1 MSRLGKKVLIAA
13 AVVVVAVVGG
23 PWVYINVIKDD
34 APEALTLDT
43 VPSTIGAASDTTVV
57 ASVSD
62 VDGEWVATSESV
74 VGYRVR
80 EILFGQ
86 STEGVGR
93 TNSVTGSLVVSESV
107 VTTASFTV
115 EMATLVSD
123 SDRRDRQV
131 AGRILDVSSYPTST
145 FELLEPITLT
155 PESLNGSE
163 LAVTAKGTLTLRGVS
178 KDVSVPLVA
187 QLVDGKI
194 SVNGTIEIV
203 FADWGIPD
211 PSVSAISVED
221 RGLLEFLIVFGR

>member
-1 MSRLGKKVLIAA
+1 MSPLGKKVLLAA
-13 AVVVVAVVGG
+13 LAVVVAVVGG

-34 APEALTLDT
+34 APEALMLDT
-43 VPSTIGAASDTTVV
+43 VPTTIGAASDTTV
-57 ASVSD
+57 ATSASD

-93 TNSVTGSLVVSESV
+93 TNSVTGSLVVSNSV
-107 VTTASFTV
+107 VTSASFTV

-131 AGRILDVSSYPTST
+131 AGRILDVASYPRST

-155 PESLNGSE
+155 PESLDGVE

-178 KDVSVPLVA
+178 KEVSVPLVA
-187 QLVDGKI
+187 QLVDDTI

>member
-43 VPSTIGAASDTTVV
+43 VPTTIGAASDTTVV
-57 ASVSD
+57 ASASD

-131 AGRILDVSSYPTST
+131 AGRILDVSRYPTST

-187 QLVDGKI
+187 QLVDGTI